1 MTNNTELNKLIKIML
16 EGVDYDWDINE
27 LENEVDDRHLQ
38 ELKWIWQETE
48 EKLKDFQNKIN
59 NTPNN

>member
-16 EGVDYDWDINE
+16 EGVDYDGLINE
-27 LENEVDDRHLQ
+27 IENEVDDRYLQ

>member
-27 LENEVDDRHLQ
+27 LENEVDGRHLQ